1 MTTGSLLEQKVAVV
15 SGLGPGLGR
24 SIALG
29 LAAQGADVVLA
40 ARRDKA
46 MTKVATEV
54 ESMGRQALCV
64 PTDIT
69 DAAACA
75 ALADAAAE
83 RFGRVDVCV
92 NNAFHDGT
100 FTTFA
105 ESNLDDWRP
114 TFEVNFWG
122 SLQLTKALLPYL
134 EASGD
139 GRVVMINTMSVDRI
153 EPGFAAYAASKGA
166 LATVTKSLARE
177 LGPKGVRVNGV
188 HPGFIFS
195 PKVEWYLNNLAETQ
209 GRTYDEVYADLA
221 GETCLGYLP
230 DADQI
235 AGAVVFFA
243 SPLATAVTGQSLG
256 VNAGHWLS

>member
-1 MTTGSLLEQKVAVV
+1 MGMLDGKVAVV

-29 LAAQGADVVLA
+29 LAREGADVVLA
-40 ARRDKA
+40 ARREKA
-46 MTKVATEV
+46 LARVAAEV
-54 ESMGRQALCV
+54 EELGRSALAV

-69 DAAACA
+69 DATACGE
-75 ALADAAAE
+75 LAAAAGE
-83 RFGRVDVCV
+83 RFGGVDICV

-100 FTTFA
+100 FTSFA
-105 ESNLDDWRP
+105 DSELDDWRP

-122 SLQLTKALLPYL
+122 TLTLTKALLPML

-139 GRVVMINTMSVDRI
+139 GRIVMVNTMSVRKI
-153 EPGFAAYAASKGA
+153 EVGFGAYAASKGA
-166 LATVTKSLARE
+166 LATVTKTLAKE
-177 LGPKGVRVNGV
+177 LGPKGIRVNGV
-188 HPGFIFS
+188 HPGYIFS
-195 PKVEWYLNNLAETQ
+195 PKVEWYLNHLAEQQ
-209 GRTYDEVYADLA
+209 GRTYDDVYGDLA

-243 SPLATAVTGQSLG
+243 SPLAVAVTGQSLG
-256 VNAGHWLS
+256 VNAGHWMD